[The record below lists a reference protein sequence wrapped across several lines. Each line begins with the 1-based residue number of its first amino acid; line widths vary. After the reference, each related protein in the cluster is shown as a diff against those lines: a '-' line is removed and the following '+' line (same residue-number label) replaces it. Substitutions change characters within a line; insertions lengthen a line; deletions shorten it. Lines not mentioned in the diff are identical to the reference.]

1 MSDLDDVGHG
11 ARLLAIETALKALI
25 EQASKTDPALRD
37 RIRAAAEAY
46 LSTIPLASDVE
57 REFVERSRGFVEAL
71 VRPPTG

>member
-25 EQASKTDPALRD
+25 EQASMTDPALRD
-37 RIRAAAEAY
+37 RIRGAAEAY
-46 LSTIPLASDVE
+46 LSTIPLASDIE

-71 VRPPTG
+71 VRSPKG